1 MVFIAEV
8 TGDNGWPFEDV
19 AIAAIDAEDVDEAR
33 DFLVAALMAKNR
45 HLFEAGAR
53 RWDETS
59 AIVTREASPAE
70 ATAWRERRATNRD
83 AESAVVWLVDI

>member
-8 TGDNGWPFEDV
+8 TGDSGWPFEDV

-59 AIVTREASPAE
+59 AIVARPHRLRRPRGASGEPQTETQNRLHTRARP
-70 ATAWRERRATNRD
+70 
-83 AESAVVWLVDI
+83 